1 MVSQM
6 RHSLAHIIPRIIKI
20 PPKKRICVMLLCISQ
35 ISVSTIIPS
44 GMFKMQC
51 HDRHFWLNVQS
62 QFLGQTT
69 RLGFEDSSGVHYL
82 SIKRAA
88 ECGYS
93 IVFSAAGDLVLR
105 ASFLACH
112 VNSKLGQ
119 KGAEFWLRVRVVNE
133 DVDSKEVVYP
143 LLLSCP
149 LFQAWSPRE
158 VVCEEGYMEVSV
170 TRWLPHNNHLNREK
184 DVRPPEEDG
193 LSQWQVAF
201 HVPHQ
206 TLAEG
211 MSVKEAHL
219 QGYHINARGDRLV
232 MHCLYSSPLSY
243 VLQDHGIE
251 VEAVSAT
258 VFYQHQKIPLLA
270 NLSVACPLSRAMV
283 DGEHLSWMFPQ
294 ILSPLVQGWFRDKG
308 VRMGVDGSLLSECQI
323 LERGYEI
330 GLREHLVEI
339 RIPFG
344 AKGGFIKSNVVDQ
357 SYLQSF
363 SVDLYFIH
371 QWEEGHWGVTQH
383 RSFRSLNTTYIPGRL
398 ILINNTIP
406 GQGIF
411 SVTFGVFSP
420 EVSLRSVAVGGE
432 APLSW
437 AQARKAGIQVSL
449 MPFANGSHA
458 YQLQV
463 PFMHPHVFLE
473 YIGGGYRRHIL
484 EMAFSLDVLPS
495 NAAFFHHATVVC
507 DSQDAVLPKLEGKC
521 TDQGVL
527 VLLHYGNLGS
537 EWEMYIDGRR
547 MDWEVVKLGG
557 YVVNL
562 EEEEY
567 FSVELSMHSLGV
579 VYENISLQALRIRVE
594 VSLVNVDTE
603 LVEHT
608 LVQRCTFP
616 VREFLRKY
624 YLCLPEGRAV
634 AVVDTSRTIPPVKP
648 MRTALLDLSCRP
660 SAADGTR
667 ALFNFSL
674 DLCGTKTSM
683 EGNHLVYENEVVY
696 MERTA
701 RPLPLIHRDTHF
713 RLILQCR
720 YLVNNSITI
729 HHLPTVFPS
738 STSNPTQ
745 GSPGYLWSKKPP
757 SGRAQRSVLQQRM
770 ADRPVEMSLL
780 MVSTLGMVSIFLGI
794 LAMILWLR
802 ASCLF
807 NT

>member
-6 RHSLAHIIPRIIKI
+6 RYSLANTIPHIIKI
-20 PPKKRICVMLLCISQ
+20 PPKKRTCVVLLCILQ
-35 ISVSTIIPS
+35 ISVSTVIPA
-44 GMFKMQC
+44 GMFKMAC

-82 SIKRAA
+82 PIERAA
-88 ECGYS
+88 ECGYG
-93 IVFSAAGDLVLR
+93 IGYSAAGDLVVR

-119 KGAEFWLRVRVVNE
+119 KGAEFWLRVHVVNE
-133 DVDSKEVVYP
+133 DADSREVVYP

-149 LFQAWSPRE
+149 LFQAWNPRE

-170 TRWLPHNNHLNREK
+170 TWWLPHNNHLNREE

-193 LSQWQVAF
+193 LSQGQVAF

-206 TLAEG
+206 TSVEA
-211 MSVKEAHL
+211 MSVRQAHL
-219 QGYHINARGDRLV
+219 QGYRINAMGDRLV
-232 MHCLYSSPLSY
+232 MRCLYSSPLSY
-243 VLQDHGIE
+243 VLQVPDHGIE

-258 VFYQHQKIPLLA
+258 VFYQRQKIPLLA

-283 DGEHLSWMFPQ
+283 DGEHLSWTFPQ

-308 VRMGVDGSLLSECQI
+308 VRMGVGASLLSECQI

-330 GLREHLVEI
+330 GLRHHLVEI

-344 AKGGFIKSNVVDQ
+344 AEGGFIKSNIVDH
-357 SYLQSF
+357 SYSQSF
-363 SVDLYFIH
+363 SVDLFFIH

-383 RSFRSLNTTYIPGRL
+383 RSFRSLNTTYVPRRL
-398 ILINNTIP
+398 VLINNTIP
-406 GQGIF
+406 GQGMF

-420 EVSLRSVAVGGE
+420 EVSLRSVAVRGE

-437 AQARKAGIQVSL
+437 AQARKSGLRVSL

-458 YQLQV
+458 YQIQV
-463 PFMHPHVFLE
+463 PFTHPQVFLE

-484 EMAFSLDVLPS
+484 EMVLSLDILPS
-495 NAAFFHHATVVC
+495 NVAFFHHATVVC
-507 DSQDAVLPKLEGKC
+507 DSQDAVLPRLEGKC
-521 TDQGVL
+521 TDKGVL

-537 EWEMYIDGRR
+537 KWEMYIDGRR

-567 FSVELSMHSLGV
+567 FSVELSMYSLGV
-579 VYENISLQALRIRVE
+579 VYENISLQGLKIRVE
-594 VSLVNVDTE
+594 ASVVNVDSE
-603 LVEHT
+603 IVEHT
-608 LVQRCTFP
+608 LVQQCTFP
-616 VREFLRKY
+616 VWEFL
-624 YLCLPEGRAV
+624 LCLPEGRAV
-634 AVVDTSRTIPPVKP
+634 AVVDTSRTTPPVKP
-648 MRTALLDLSCRP
+648 NRTALLDLSCRP

-674 DLCGTKTSM
+674 DSCGTKTSM

-720 YLVNNSITI
+720 YLVNSSITI
-729 HHLPTVFPS
+729 HHLPTAFPS
-738 STSNPTQ
+738 STSNHTH

-770 ADRPVEMSLL
+770 ADGSVKMSLP
-780 MVSTLGMVSIFLGI
+780 MVLIVGMVSIFLGI
-794 LAMILWLR
+794 LATVIWLK

-807 NT
+807 NS